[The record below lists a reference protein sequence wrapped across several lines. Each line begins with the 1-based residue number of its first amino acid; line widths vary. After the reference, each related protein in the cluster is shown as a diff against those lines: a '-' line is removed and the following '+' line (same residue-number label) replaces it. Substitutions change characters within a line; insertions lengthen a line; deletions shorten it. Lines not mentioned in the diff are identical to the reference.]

1 MHLDPAISQALNS
14 QVNLELASAY
24 AYFGMAAY
32 FEHEGLSGFAAWMR
46 LQGQEELGHANKFF
60 GYLLD
65 RGGKVS
71 LGSIAAPAMT
81 FENTLAAFEASLAH
95 EHKVSAAICQIYEQA
110 QASKDFATL
119 AFLKWFLD
127 EQVEE
132 ERTVSDMIAKLRL
145 IGTSAAGLFQ
155 LDREAA
161 RRAEGPKG

>member
-14 QVNLELASAY
+14 QVNLELSSAY
-24 AYFGMAAY
+24 AYFGMSAY

-65 RGGKVS
+65 RGGKAS
-71 LGSIAAPAMT
+71 LGTIAAPAMN

-95 EHKVSAAICQIYEQA
+95 EQTVSAAICHIYEQA
-110 QASKDFATL
+110 QSAKDFATV

-132 ERTVSDMIAKLRL
+132 ERTVTDMIAKLRL
-145 IGTSAAGLFQ
+145 IGTSNAGLFQ

-161 RRAEGPKG
+161 RRADGPKS